1 MAAGV
6 AGGGGFTVKVFIDET
21 GLLQP
26 VLTVYMI
33 SVVPV
38 PVTVTNPLTAFT
50 VATNVLLLLQVPP
63 GSPLLK

>member
-6 AGGGGFTVKVFIDET
+6 AGGGGLTISVLIDET
-21 GLLQP
+21 GLLHP

-38 PVTVTNPLTAFT
+38 PVTDTNPLAAFT
-50 VATNVLLLLQVPP
+50 VATDVLLLLQVPP

>member
-6 AGGGGFTVKVFIDET
+6 AGGGGFTVRVFKDET

-26 VLTVYMI
+26 VFTVYII

-38 PVTVTNPLTAFT
+38 PVTVTKPLTAFT
-50 VATNVLLLLQVPP
+50 VATSVLLLLQVPP
-63 GSPLLK
+63 GLPLLK